1 MGYAKIMLL
10 KKKKKKR
17 ERKEIAHEL
26 LSIVIPREGKFK
38 EAQRVNQKKINSSF
52 KKRSTKQCSREE
64 CAREGRSIIIINLA
78 TKYSTHLHTLDLE

>member
-38 EAQRVNQKKINSSF
+38 EAQRAIQEKI
-52 KKRSTKQCSREE
+52 KQSNVQEKSVQE
-64 CAREGRSIIIINLA
+64 REGASLSSI
-78 TKYSTHLHTLDLE
+78 